1 MFFLQ
6 SISPG
11 FVDTDLLFDN
21 VRQALGDTLLQAQDV
36 SNAVMYALS
45 TPPHVQI
52 HELIIKPLGEFM

>member
-21 VRQALGDTLLQAQDV
+21 VRQALGDTMLQPHDV
-36 SNAVMYALS
+36 SSAVMYAVS